1 MTFQP
6 TRRDV
11 LKSSLAAGSAWWF
24 GLDEPSARAQS
35 SPNEKLNLACIGVG
49 GRGAANVGGL
59 DSQNFVA
66 FCDVDTDRAS
76 KTLEKYPG
84 VKLYKDYRKMLDELE
99 NDIDGVVIS
108 TPDHTHFH
116 PGMIALGM
124 GKHLYCEKPMAH
136 SVWETRQMTQLAAEK
151 KVATQL
157 GVQRHTLGVMRRSV
171 EIIKAGV
178 IGEVSEVHSWM
189 NGDRGMPKIPT
200 DKPDVPAHLDWDLWI
215 GPAPMRAYHPSI
227 CPYGWRF
234 WWDYGTGETGNF
246 GCHILDIPFWALDL
260 TYPSRVEASGPEV
273 HPLTTP
279 KQMQTKMHFPDQG
292 VDLYWAH
299 AKNGPDILREK
310 KLEANGFNTLFI
322 GSEGM
327 LLTGFGK
334 YKLYPEEKFA
344 DVKVEKSIPDS
355 PGFHKEWINAC
366 KGGSPATCDFSYS
379 GPLTEAVLLGNVA
392 YRAAARDGF
401 AWNAATLE
409 AKGNGTAANL
419 IKPEFR
425 KGWEI

>member
-1 MTFQP
+1 
-6 TRRDV
+6 
-11 LKSSLAAGSAWWF
+11 
-24 GLDEPSARAQS
+24 
-35 SPNEKLNLACIGVG
+35 
-49 GRGAANVGGL
+49 
-59 DSQNFVA
+59 
-66 FCDVDTDRAS
+66 
-76 KTLEKYPG
+76 
-84 VKLYKDYRKMLDELE
+84 
-99 NDIDGVVIS
+99 
-108 TPDHTHFH
+108 
-116 PGMIALGM
+116 
-124 GKHLYCEKPMAH
+124 MAH
-136 SVWETRQMTQLAAEK
+136 SIWETRQMTELAAEK

-157 GVQRHTLGVMRRSV
+157 GVQRHTLGVMHRSV

-178 IGEVSEVHSWM
+178 IGEVTEVYSWM
-189 NGDRGMPKIPT
+189 NGDRGMPSIPS
-200 DKPDVPAHLDWDLWI
+200 DKPDVPAHLDWELWI

-260 TYPSRVEASGPEV
+260 KYPSLVEASGPEV
-273 HPLTTP
+273 HTLTTP
-279 KQMQTKMHFPDQG
+279 KQMQTKFHFPDQN
-292 VDLYWAH
+292 VDLYWSH

-310 KLEANGFNTLFI
+310 KLAANGFNTLFI

-344 DVKVEKSIPDS
+344 EVKVEKSIPDS

-379 GPLTEAVLLGNVA
+379 GPLTETVLLGNVA
-392 YRAAARDGF
+392 YRAKAADGF
-401 AWNAATLE
+401 AWKAKSLE
-409 AKGNGTAANL
+409 VKGNTAAANL